1 MMIIIDFKYGM
12 MGQIQ
17 FIQDPSSHQMKLKN
31 VNLASD
37 WSIIS
42 TQSLWHSSVDIM
54 FYPIRYPIYI
64 YISLQQPCCF
74 NPREKSHYNTRQ
86 YIEIFIVIVLMLF
99 LMMTPLMTLIFC
111 FKPRHGVIPNDVTWG
126 TQFSFRWRFLRFEAA
141 KVWIQQK
148 TRKVGDGTI
157 GW

>member
-42 TQSLWHSSVDIM
+42 TQSL
-54 FYPIRYPIYI
+54 
-64 YISLQQPCCF
+64 
-74 NPREKSHYNTRQ
+74 
-86 YIEIFIVIVLMLF
+86 
-99 LMMTPLMTLIFC
+99 
-111 FKPRHGVIPNDVTWG
+111 
-126 TQFSFRWRFLRFEAA
+126 
-141 KVWIQQK
+141 
-148 TRKVGDGTI
+148 
-157 GW
+157 